1 MKYNRNSKI
10 RQITEQTLIIGV
22 DIAKH
27 KHVARA
33 QDYRGFDLSK
43 AVIVE
48 NSRTGF
54 QTFLNWVHTL
64 MNQHEKRD
72 VIVGME
78 PTGHYWLNFA
88 YFLQSHDIRCVTVN
102 PMHVKRSKELDDNS
116 STKND
121 VKDAKVIAQL
131 VKDGRYSIPILPEGI
146 YAELREGMKLHDM
159 VTQDLY
165 AVQAQVHNWL
175 DRYFPEFLTVFK
187 DWTGKAALQIL
198 KMGCLPKEIAKIPS
212 ERLLWEVKKV
222 ANRAVGMKRIEQ
234 LKEVA
239 KASIGLQTGTQ
250 MAKEEL
256 RYLLEKY
263 EYLTHRLNELEKQL
277 SEMVQTIPGAKEM
290 CEIKGI
296 GEMTV
301 VGFFAEVG
309 DINQYQHPRQIIKL
323 AGLNLKKNESGKHR
337 GKTTISKRGRK
348 RLRALLFR
356 VVMPLSAKNQAFKA
370 LHEYYR
376 TRPNNPLTGK
386 QSLVALCSKLI
397 RILFVIGRHQ
407 ISFSEEKMIQD
418 IPHLKTLQEVA

>member
-1 MKYNRNSKI
+1 MNYNRNSKI

-22 DIAKH
+22 DVAKH

-33 QDYRGFDLSK
+33 QDYRGMDLSK
-43 AVIVE
+43 AVVFE
-48 NSRTGF
+48 NSRIGF

-78 PTGHYWLNFA
+78 PTGHYWLNLA
-88 YFLQSHDIRCVTVN
+88 YFLTSHDILCVTVN

-116 STKND
+116 PTKND

-146 YAELREGMKLHDM
+146 YAELREGVKLHDM
-159 VTQDLY
+159 MTQDLY

-187 DWTGKAALQIL
+187 DWTGKAALQLL
-198 KMGCLPKEIAKIPS
+198 KLGYLPNEIAKIPS
-212 ERLLWEVKKV
+212 ERLLVEVKKV
-222 ANRAVGMKRIEQ
+222 AKRAVGMKRMEQ
-234 LKEVA
+234 FKEAA
-239 KASIGLQTGTQ
+239 KVSIGLQPGTQ

-263 EYLTHRLNELEKQL
+263 EYLTHRLDELEKQL

-309 DINQYQHPRQIIKL
+309 NLHQYQHPRQIIKL

-356 VVMPLSAKNQAFKA
+356 VVMPLSTKNKGFKA

-376 TRPNNPLTGK
+376 TRTHNPLTGK

-397 RILFVIGRHQ
+397 RILFVIGRRQ

-418 IPHLKTLQEVA
+418 IPHLKTLQEIA